1 MENHAIL
8 CMAKSKIIL
17 NKGGVMREA
26 LIVLDAQQVYTD
38 KQSEMYCKD
47 ASRTIE
53 KINELIQ
60 QMASRKQLVV
70 LVRHIHRPDGSD
82 IGRLFDYSGEA
93 EEDFNFKEGSAEVEF
108 DKRLVRPSNVLELRK
123 TRYSAFQKT
132 ILDNILKDNRI
143 QRVIICGFMTNFCC
157 ESTAREA
164 LDRDY
169 YVDFVIDATGT
180 PGTDNLTQNQ
190 IRKVV
195 SELMGAGFARVMT
208 ARKIISLW
216 QKA

>member
-1 MENHAIL
+1 
-8 CMAKSKIIL
+8 
-17 NKGGVMREA
+17 MREA
-26 LIVLDAQQVYTD
+26 LIVMDAQRVYTD

-47 ASRTIE
+47 ASKTVD

-60 QMASRKQLVV
+60 KTISRKQLVV

-93 EEDFNFKEGSAEVEF
+93 EDDFNFKEGSAEVEF

-132 ILDNILKDNRI
+132 NLEKILKDNGI

-180 PGTDNLTQNQ
+180 PGTDNLNQNQ

-208 ARKIISLW
+208 TRKIIFLW
-216 QKA
+216 QKANSCG